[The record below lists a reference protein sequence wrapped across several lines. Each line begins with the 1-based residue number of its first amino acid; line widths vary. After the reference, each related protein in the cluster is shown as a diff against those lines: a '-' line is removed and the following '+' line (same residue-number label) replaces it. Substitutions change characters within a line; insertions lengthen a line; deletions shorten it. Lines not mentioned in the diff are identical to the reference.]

1 LVRIAG
7 FASSLEAHERSA
19 RGDIG
24 HVGEQEPPVGDSWV
38 RYARRWY
45 RLVGSSKKPRSK
57 PKPRKR
63 EAERADTSVGDGSDT
78 AVVAA
83 AGAGG
88 GEQESVACLAD
99 TVELLAGR
107 LTVVERQLER
117 ALLLQHR
124 TNTLLELLAGSAFDA
139 ELGREPDR

>member
-1 LVRIAG
+1 
-7 FASSLEAHERSA
+7 
-19 RGDIG
+19 
-24 HVGEQEPPVGDSWV
+24 
-38 RYARRWY
+38 
-45 RLVGSSKKPRSK
+45 VGSSKKPRSK

-78 AVVAA
+78 AVVA
-83 AGAGG
+83 GAGG
-88 GEQESVACLAD
+88 GEQESVARLAD